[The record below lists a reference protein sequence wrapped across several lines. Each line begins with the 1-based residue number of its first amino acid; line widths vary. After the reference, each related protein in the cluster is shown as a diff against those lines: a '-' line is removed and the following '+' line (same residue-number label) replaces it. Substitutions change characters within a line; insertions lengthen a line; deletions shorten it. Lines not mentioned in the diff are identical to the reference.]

1 MSNDGILYKDVQKWE
16 KYFSSP
22 FYIFI
27 FAPVFLENT
36 IMDKK
41 VISTMLADDDLYVSP
56 KCEVIG
62 LDCECSILSNSME
75 TAGSHDGFTESDWG
89 GKWD

>member
-1 MSNDGILYKDVQKWE
+1 
-16 KYFSSP
+16 
-22 FYIFI
+22 
-27 FAPVFLENT
+27 
-36 IMDKK
+36 MDKK

-62 LDCECSILSNSME
+62 LDCEGSILNSSME